1 MDLVIRSDEKRV
13 ATLRLN
19 RPERRNALSSGLV
32 DAIRAAIAELNED
45 DSVGAV
51 VLTGNGKSF
60 CAGGD
65 LAGGLGNSD
74 GFLASHRS
82 RGTFGDMLR
91 EIQECSKPVVA
102 ALNGD
107 ALGGGFGLAMACD
120 LVVADE
126 AARMGTPEIRLG
138 LFPHVILAVLQRNI
152 ARKHLLEMIFTGE
165 KVGME
170 RALAIG
176 MVNHIAKSGE
186 VEQVAGELAAKI
198 AARSPAVLGLGKAAF
213 YAIADMDFDDALAYM
228 HTQLTLNLLTEDAM
242 EGVAAFLQKR
252 EPDWRGR

>member
-1 MDLVIRSDEKRV
+1 MELVIRSDEERV
-13 ATLRLN
+13 TTLRLN
-19 RPERRNALSSGLV
+19 RPERRNALSSDLV
-32 DAIRAAIAELNED
+32 EAIRSALRDLNED

-65 LAGGLGNSD
+65 LAGGLGNAD

-82 RGTFGDMLR
+82 RGSFGDMLR
-91 EIQECSKPVVA
+91 EIQESPKPVIA

-152 ARKHLLEMIFTGE
+152 ARKHLLEMVFTGE

-176 MVNHIAKSGE
+176 MVNHIAESGQ
-186 VEQVAGELAAKI
+186 VEQVAGALAAKI
-198 AARSPAVLGLGKAAF
+198 AARSPAILGLGKAAF
-213 YAIADMDFDDALAYM
+213 YKIADMDFEEALAYM

-252 EPDWRGR
+252 DPDWRGR